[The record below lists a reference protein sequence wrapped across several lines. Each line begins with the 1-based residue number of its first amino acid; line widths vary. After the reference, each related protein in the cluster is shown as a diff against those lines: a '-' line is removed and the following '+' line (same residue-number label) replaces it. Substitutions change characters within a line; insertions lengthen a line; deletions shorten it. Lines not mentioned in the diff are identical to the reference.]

1 MKLARTLVVLLTI
14 SAFAQQGVA
23 PNGYYPREYMGSTF
37 TGEVIDGPIDFLT
50 LRYKHGNKEEIF
62 SGRFEAPCD
71 APLKNG
77 KRAPMLA
84 ADVQLGAVV
93 TAFYYGNR
101 GKANEKT
108 GTTGA
113 ESNRLP
119 QVRCRERQAHRGL
132 QTRRGR
138 VPPSARHSL
147 QSIRP
152 RGCRYTRRS
161 PLKVCRLPA
170 HTACSRQPTEKNK
183 STMMEW

>member
-37 TGEVIDGPIDFLT
+37 TGELIDGPIDFLT

-108 GTTGA
+108 GTTKTIVFLRFDAVNGKPIADYKRVAVACHHQRDTVFKAFGPEGA
-113 ESNRLP
+113 ATPE
-119 QVRCRERQAHRGL
+119 G
-132 QTRRGR
+132 
-138 VPPSARHSL
+138 AR
-147 QSIRP
+147 
-152 RGCRYTRRS
+152 
-161 PLKVCRLPA
+161 
-170 HTACSRQPTEKNK
+170 
-183 STMMEW
+183 

>member
-1 MKLARTLVVLLTI
+1 
-14 SAFAQQGVA
+14 
-23 PNGYYPREYMGSTF
+23 MGSTF

-50 LRYKHGNKEEIF
+50 LRYN
-62 SGRFEAPCD
+62 
-71 APLKNG
+71 
-77 KRAPMLA
+77 
-84 ADVQLGAVV
+84 AVV

-170 HTACSRQPTEKNK
+170 HTACSRQPTEKKQVYNDGVVRVGLIIVFAIG
-183 STMMEW
+183 T